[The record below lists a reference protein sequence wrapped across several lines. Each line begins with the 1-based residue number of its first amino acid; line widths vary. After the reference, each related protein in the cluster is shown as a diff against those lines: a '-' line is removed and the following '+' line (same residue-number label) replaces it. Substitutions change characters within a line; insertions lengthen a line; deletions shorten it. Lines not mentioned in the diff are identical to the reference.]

1 MEGWGINLLW
11 RDIVRPAILVGKYR
25 LYPRIPCIQAWGVCQ
40 DSIIAMLHAFMP
52 TDNFEDAVLTAI
64 NFGGD
69 SDTIGAITG
78 GLAGC
83 YYGYDN
89 IPTRFIEA
97 ISSDIKKML
106 DTIIEAIPN

>member
-1 MEGWGINLLW
+1 
-11 RDIVRPAILVGKYR
+11 
-25 LYPRIPCIQAWGVCQ
+25 
-40 DSIIAMLHAFMP
+40 MP

-97 ISSDIKKML
+97 IPSDIKKCSIL
-106 DTIIEAIPN
+106 LLKLFQTKKISL